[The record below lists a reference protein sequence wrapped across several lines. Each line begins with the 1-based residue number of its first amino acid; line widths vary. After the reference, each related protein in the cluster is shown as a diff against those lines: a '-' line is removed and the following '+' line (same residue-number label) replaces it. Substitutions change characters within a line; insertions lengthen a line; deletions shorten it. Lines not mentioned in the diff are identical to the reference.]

1 MNHLNNQLRNGIC
14 PRQLCYNTDNSCV
27 DFSKL
32 QYNSRY
38 HSYEFYRK
46 KFHRNYGD
54 DPLLRPLINIMAN
67 TARMN
72 NITPLQELNNMSNN
86 SIESNDSDTSQ

>member
-1 MNHLNNQLRNGIC
+1 MNHLNNQFRNNIC
-14 PRQLCYNTDNSCV
+14 PQELCYNIDNSYI
-27 DFSKL
+27 DFNKL

-46 KFHRNYGD
+46 KFYRNYGD
-54 DPLLRPLINIMAN
+54 DPLLRPLINIIAN
-67 TARMN
+67 TAKMN
-72 NITPLQELNNMSNN
+72 NITPLQELNKMSDN